1 MASKPGHRPSPW
13 IAVLAVPV
21 IVAIALSTFAWPAA
35 NLEPRDLPLG
45 VAGPAQATVPVEARL
60 AERKGAF
67 DVHRYAD
74 AAAATK
80 AIEDREVY
88 GAVVAAPDRQTLF
101 IASAASPTVAG
112 LLRENLAAPGA
123 RVLDVV
129 PADPDDLRGT
139 AFTSM
144 ILPLVLA
151 GLIAGTVVSLLGR
164 PGLGEVGILVATAA
178 ASGLVTIVM
187 VQGWL
192 DVIEGP
198 WLLNASVIALAVL
211 AIASVVAALM
221 ALIGLV
227 GIALGALLMVFV
239 GNPWSGIA
247 SAPELLP
254 KAAGLIGRLLP
265 PGAGGNLL
273 RNTAFFD
280 GAGSGGPLAVLLVWT
295 VLGLARDHGRSGD
308 AAAQDAG
315 GPIKVEDDSLIGH
328 LRRPPHCSANGPSV
342 ITILPFCTRQVGGQ
356 RPAVLH
362 ADGCGSP
369 AGCSVQSDQ
378 RDPRCQG

>member
-1 MASKPGHRPSPW
+1 MPSELGHRPSPW

-21 IVAIALSTFAWPAA
+21 IVAIALSTFAWSAA

-45 VAGPAQATVPVEARL
+45 VAGPAEATGPVEAML
-60 AERKGAF
+60 EEQNGAF

-74 AAAATK
+74 AAAATE

-88 GAVVAAPDRQTLF
+88 GAVVAAPDGLTLL

-112 LLRENLAAPGA
+112 LLSENLAGSEAT
-123 RVLDVV
+123 VLDVV
-129 PADPDDLRGT
+129 PADPDDPRGA

-151 GLIAGTVVSLLGR
+151 GIIGGVIIALLER
-164 PGLGEVGILVATAA
+164 PGLRQVGILAAMAA

-187 VQGWL
+187 VQSWL
-192 DVIEGP
+192 GIIEGP
-198 WLLNASVIALAVL
+198 WLLNAGVVALAVL
-211 AIASVVAALM
+211 AIASVIAGLN
-221 ALIGLV
+221 ALIGPP
-227 GIALGALLMVFV
+227 GIALGALLIVFV

-254 KAAGLIGRLLP
+254 RAAGFTGQLLP

-280 GAGSGGPLAVLLVWT
+280 GAGGGGQLEVLLVWAA
-295 VLGLARDHGRSGD
+295 LGLGAIM
-308 AAAQDAG
+308 AAAAMQ
-315 GPIKVEDDSLIGH
+315 
-328 LRRPPHCSANGPSV
+328 RRN
-342 ITILPFCTRQVGGQ
+342 R
-356 RPAVLH
+356 R
-362 ADGCGSP
+362 
-369 AGCSVQSDQ
+369 
-378 RDPRCQG
+378 

>member
-1 MASKPGHRPSPW
+1 MPREATAGAAHRAGRERGARRARPST
-13 IAVLAVPV
+13 A
-21 IVAIALSTFAWPAA
+21 STRDWSCTGPTAASSTA

-45 VAGPAQATVPVEARL
+45 VTGPAQATVPVEARL

-67 DVHRYAD
+67 DVQRYAD

-112 LLRENLAAPGA
+112 LLRENLAAPGQ

-129 PADPDDLRGT
+129 PTDPDDPRGT
-139 AFTSM
+139 AFASM
-144 ILPLVLA
+144 VLPLVLA
-151 GLIAGTVVSLLGR
+151 GLIGGAVVSLLMR

-198 WLLNASVIALAVL
+198 WLLNAGVIALAVL
-211 AIASVVAALM
+211 AIASVIAGLQ
-221 ALIGLV
+221 ALIGPV
-227 GIALGALLMVFV
+227 GIALGAVLMIFV

-254 KAAGLIGRLLP
+254 TAAGLTGRLLP
-265 PGAGGNLL
+265 PGAGGSLL

-295 VLGLARDHGRSGD
+295 VLGLGGIMVGAAMQRRRTPVTSSRSRTT
-308 AAAQDAG
+308 A
-315 GPIKVEDDSLIGH
+315 
-328 LRRPPHCSANGPSV
+328 
-342 ITILPFCTRQVGGQ
+342 
-356 RPAVLH
+356 
-362 ADGCGSP
+362 
-369 AGCSVQSDQ
+369 
-378 RDPRCQG
+378 

>member
-13 IAVLAVPV
+13 IAVLVVPV
-21 IVAIALSTFAWPAA
+21 IVAIALSTFAWSAA

-60 AERKGAF
+60 AERRGAF

-74 AAAATK
+74 AAAVTK

-88 GAVVAAPDRQTLF
+88 GAVLAAPDRQTLF

-112 LLRENLAAPGA
+112 LLRENLAASRA
-123 RVLDVV
+123 KVLDVV
-129 PADPDDLRGT
+129 PADPDDPRGT
-139 AFTSM
+139 AFGSM

-151 GLIAGTVVSLLGR
+151 GLIGGTVVSLLGR

-178 ASGLVTIVM
+178 ATGLVTIVM

-198 WLLNASVIALAVL
+198 WLLNAGVIALAVL
-211 AIASVVAALM
+211 AIASMVAGLM

-227 GIALGALLMVFV
+227 GIALGALLMIFV

-295 VLGLARDHGRSGD
+295 VLGLGGIMAGAAMQRRKTPVTPSRSRTT
-308 AAAQDAG
+308 A
-315 GPIKVEDDSLIGH
+315 
-328 LRRPPHCSANGPSV
+328 
-342 ITILPFCTRQVGGQ
+342 
-356 RPAVLH
+356 
-362 ADGCGSP
+362 
-369 AGCSVQSDQ
+369 
-378 RDPRCQG
+378 